1 MEKKIFLMSAPW
13 CNKCQQVKPMLH
25 SKVKGVEEINIDEDP
40 SIPAE
45 LGIMSIPSVVNNT
58 GEEPIVYT
66 GQARSEE
73 RRVGKECRSR
83 WSPYH

>member
-25 SKVKGVEEINIDEDP
+25 SKVKEVEEINIDEDP
-40 SIPAE
+40 TIASE
-45 LGIMSIPSVVNNT
+45 LGIMSIPSVVDNT

-66 GQARSEE
+66 GQAKVMEFIS
-73 RRVGKECRSR
+73 KN
-83 WSPYH
+83 

>member
-25 SKVKGVEEINIDEDP
+25 SKVKEVEEINIDEDP
-40 SIPAE
+40 TIASE
-45 LGIMSIPSVVNNT
+45 LGIMSIPSVVDNT

-66 GQARSEE
+66 GQSKVMEFIS
-73 RRVGKECRSR
+73 KN
-83 WSPYH
+83 

>member
-40 SIPAE
+40 SIPA
-45 LGIMSIPSVVNNT
+45 
-58 GEEPIVYT
+58 
-66 GQARSEE
+66 
-73 RRVGKECRSR
+73 
-83 WSPYH
+83 